1 MRMSNKTGFRTID
14 GPTVL
19 LKTDTEG
26 HITRDAGNRDQYFT
40 ARKETAQPGPN
51 IIS

>member
-1 MRMSNKTGFRTID
+1 MD

-26 HITRDAGNRDQYFT
+26 HITRDASNRLQYFT
-40 ARKETAQPGPN
+40 ARRETAQPGPD